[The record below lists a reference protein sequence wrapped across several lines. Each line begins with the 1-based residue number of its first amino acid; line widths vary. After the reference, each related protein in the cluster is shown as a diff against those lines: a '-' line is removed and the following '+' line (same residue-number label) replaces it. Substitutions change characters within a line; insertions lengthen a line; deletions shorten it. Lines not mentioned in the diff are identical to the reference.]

1 MRVVF
6 MGTPDFA
13 VGSLNALIEAGHE
26 VAAVVT
32 QPDKPRGRGK
42 EMMMTPVKARAAE
55 ENIPVYQPVRVR
67 RNEEFLEQLKM
78 LAPDVIVVVAFG
90 QILPKTVLT
99 LPKYGCVNVHA
110 SLLPMYRGAAPLQWV
125 IINGE
130 KESGVTTMQ
139 MDAGLDTGDMLL
151 KEAVPIAPKETY
163 GTYHDR
169 LAVVGGRLLVK
180 TLKGLEEGTI
190 TPIKQEGETCYASM
204 IDKAMGNLDFTRPA
218 AELERLI
225 RGLNPAPCAYSHL
238 DGKTLK
244 IWDADV
250 VEEQE
255 ERVGTNEAK
264 AENEV
269 CGRIVNVTRDS
280 FQVVTGKG
288 RLKINQLQLEGK
300 KRMDTAAFL
309 RGYQLK
315 EGMVL
320 QR

>member
-1 MRVVF
+1 MRVIF

-13 VGSLNALIEAGHE
+13 VDSLNALIEAGHE

-32 QPDKPRGRGK
+32 QPDKPRGRGR
-42 EMMMTPVKARAAE
+42 EMMMSPVKARALE
-55 ENIPVYQPVRVR
+55 ENIPVYQPARVR
-67 RNEEFLEQLKM
+67 RNEEFFQELKR

-90 QILPKTVLT
+90 QILPKTVLA
-99 LPKYGCVNVHA
+99 LPRYGCVNVHA

-163 GTYHDR
+163 GTYHDK
-169 LAVVGGRLLVK
+169 LAPVGGRLLVK
-180 TLKGLEEGTI
+180 TLEGLKEGTI
-190 TPIKQEGETCYASM
+190 APIKQEGETCYASM
-204 IDKAMGNLDFTRPA
+204 IDKAMGNLDFSRPA

-225 RGLNPAPCAYSHL
+225 RGLNPSPCAYTHL

-250 VEEQE
+250 VEEQD
-255 ERVGTNEAK
+255 GANEAN

-269 CGRIVNVTRDS
+269 RGRIVNVTRDS
-280 FQVVTGKG
+280 FQVVTGQG

>member
-1 MRVVF
+1 MRVIF

-13 VGSLNALIEAGHE
+13 VDSLNALIEAGHE

-32 QPDKPRGRGK
+32 QPDKPRGRGR
-42 EMMMTPVKARAAE
+42 EMMMSPVKARALE
-55 ENIPVYQPVRVR
+55 ENIPVYQPARVR
-67 RNEEFLEQLKM
+67 RNEEFFQELKR

-90 QILPKTVLT
+90 QILPKTVLA
-99 LPKYGCVNVHA
+99 LPRYGCVNVHA

-163 GTYHDR
+163 GTYHDK
-169 LAVVGGRLLVK
+169 LAPVGGRLLVK
-180 TLKGLEEGTI
+180 TLEGLKEGTI
-190 TPIKQEGETCYASM
+190 APIKQEGETCYASM
-204 IDKAMGNLDFTRPA
+204 IDKAMGNLDFSRPA

-225 RGLNPAPCAYSHL
+225 RGLNPSPCAYTHL

-250 VEEQE
+250 VEEQD
-255 ERVGTNEAK
+255 GANEAN

-269 CGRIVNVTRDS
+269 RGRIVNVTRDS
-280 FQVVTGKG
+280 FQVVTGQG

-300 KRMDTAAFL
+300 KRMDTGAFL